1 MGGRVYCWGVGGAR
15 GEQCRD
21 KVCVASP
28 LLNTLPPPPL
38 PSSYFNV
45 TPAGQDRVLKWGI
58 ASAAVLRLAMV
69 GAGAELIA
77 NFKPVLLVFAAI
89 LVYSAVKLAFVEEGE
104 GEEDMGENGVVKLC
118 R

>member
-1 MGGRVYCWGVGGAR
+1 
-15 GEQCRD
+15 
-21 KVCVASP
+21 
-28 LLNTLPPPPL
+28 
-38 PSSYFNV
+38 
-45 TPAGQDRVLKWGI
+45 
-58 ASAAVLRLAMV
+58 MV